1 MSKFASAALMPVLLA
16 GWVYTGSSLLYMI
29 YATIATIGFI
39 ALTCACGAIWFT
51 AKTAPAA
58 WTMSMVKTN
67 EAMKL
72 NPEYYVFQL
81 LSTGTQ
87 TWFLFQYDKFIIGA
101 FALAFLLF
109 GIVYR
114 LLAGFVAA
122 QA

>member
-1 MSKFASAALMPVLLA
+1 MSKFASTVLMPVLLA
-16 GWVYTGSSLLYMI
+16 GWLYTDSSLLYTI
-29 YATIATIGFI
+29 YATIASVGFI
-39 ALTCACGAIWFT
+39 ALVIAIGAIWFT

-58 WTMSMVKTN
+58 WAMSMVKTN

-72 NPEYYVFQL
+72 NPEYFVFQL
-81 LSTGTQ
+81 ASTGTQ
-87 TWFLFQYDKFIIGA
+87 MWFLFQHDKYIIGM

-109 GIVYR
+109 GIGYR